1 MEDTPTAETQ
11 GYPALMQP
19 RIAQPKARPFRIV
32 ASERHY
38 PLAGWR
44 RCWSRGD
51 PHPFEFEDS
60 GRPCAAPDGDGWR
73 VEVRDATDQEGWLYG
88 TAFERL
94 NDHRKGG
101 RAAKRSTDRC
111 RRRVWVHSVDAGPA
125 PVEDEEIVEDD
136 GTSLF
141 WRVCRAT
148 LGRRPLQDY
157 PMDPTAWYRVR
168 RGHERFYDE
177 WVSKPHP
184 EVMRAQLVDLAH
196 AFLYC
201 RAAYGFAMAE
211 GHMDS
216 LSKGAA
222 LFTYKKVAYFDPA
235 EDCCGAENTRSLR
248 SMAGLSED
256 SVLCAKWSI
265 KAYKPSFFVC
275 LDHSRRWVVVGIRG
289 TVATRDLLAD
299 VTASQVK
306 FLGGRAHLG
315 FLRCAAFV
323 EKAAAEALRK
333 AHENY
338 ADYDLVLC
346 GHSMGASV
354 AALLALAHV
363 DDDSVWPAFSST
375 KVYCMAAGPCVSRNL
390 AEACKSFCL
399 GAVRGRDPIA
409 RLSVLS
415 VEALLDELVDQ
426 GLGRRLQQL
435 LFGAAPSS
443 EARGAVSV
451 AHTDDIN
458 ENVEVPLSGLTADLD
473 VFAESVVAEAAPEK
487 PVVAHGNSRAIA
499 AALAETES
507 SVREPLLLPGEVVHV
522 DRLATGPVAFAA
534 NAGDYER
541 LLLSNALL
549 GHHLPAG
556 YCDLLLEL
564 SGAYTSEEAS
574 DALAA
579 LRTRVIASDWA
590 RPADH
595 RAVLT

>member
-60 GRPCAAPDGDGWR
+60 GRPCAAPDDAGWR
-73 VEVRDATDQEGWLYG
+73 VEVREETDQEGWLYG

-111 RRRVWVHSVDAGPA
+111 RRRVWVHCVDAGPA
-125 PVEDEEIVEDD
+125 PIEDEEPPQDD

-168 RGHERFYDE
+168 KSHERFYEE

-184 EVMRAQLVDLAH
+184 DVARAQLIDLAH

-235 EDCCGAENTRSLR
+235 EDCCGAENTRALR
-248 SMAGLSED
+248 SMAGLNEEA
-256 SVLCAKWSI
+256 VLCTKWSI

-275 LDHSRRWVVVGIRG
+275 LDHARRWVVVGIRG

-306 FLGGRAHLG
+306 FRNGRAHLG

-323 EKAAAEALRK
+323 EKAAAEALRQ

-338 ADYDLVLC
+338 ADYTLVLC

-354 AALLALAHV
+354 AALLALAHI
-363 DDDSVWPAFSST
+363 DDDSVWPSFGST
-375 KVYCMAAGPCVSRNL
+375 RVFCMAAGPCVSRNL
-390 AEACKSFCL
+390 AEACKAFCL

-415 VEALLDELVDQ
+415 VEGLLDELVDQ

-443 EARGAVSV
+443 EVRGAVSV
-451 AHTDDIN
+451 THTDDVN

-473 VFAESVVAEAAPEK
+473 VFAEAVVAERAPSP
-487 PVVAHGNSRAIA
+487 PVVSTGNSRAIA

-507 SVREPLLLPGEVVHV
+507 SVREPLLLPGAVVHV
-522 DRLATGPVAFAA
+522 DRLATGPVAFASSS
-534 NAGDYER
+534 GDYER

-564 SGAYTSEEAS
+564 SGAYTSEASS

-579 LRTRVIASDWA
+579 LRSRVIASDWA
-590 RPADH
+590 RPVD
-595 RAVLT
+595 RSVLT